1 MRLFA
6 ALCVGAS
13 VFAGISILWT
23 LDLFEL
29 AELKALDHRF
39 VRFANPEKANRDIVV
54 IAIDEASL
62 DHFEDPLG
70 RWPWPRT
77 VHAYVVDFLKMGGAK
92 RVAFDILFLEPDKAS
107 DEDDENFAAS
117 LKKAGIVILPMLFDK
132 RGSRGWAARPS
143 PAAARWRKRSAVNI
157 LGRDRSR
164 ALRYSGANLPI
175 PRLLTSAEDIG
186 AINLQSDPDG
196 PSRRLKPLFLYQKR
210 HYAAFP
216 LTIAM
221 RIFGAR
227 NVRFTRAGE
236 LAVGAVKIPLNHR
249 GEMILKWHGPS
260 DRIYPIYPIGK
271 VLSSFKQI
279 HDGKKPDLDPKVFKD
294 KIVLI
299 AGTAAGTYDLRV
311 TPYSSKMPGVFIH
324 IAALDNILAGDF
336 LRETRGAVALGS
348 LALLCL
354 LTAVTLVA
362 FSAFRV
368 KIALILAYA
377 AGYYGLSIWLF
388 RAAGRWVDLV
398 TPETGVFVTFLAVS
412 VLEYFTEGKRKRQVK
427 HIFQH
432 YMIPTVVE
440 KLLENPDGVKLGG
453 EKKELTVFF
462 SDLKG
467 FTSISEGLTP
477 ERLVLLLN
485 RYLTAMTD
493 IILAHEGYLDKYEG
507 DAIMAVFGTP
517 LDQPRHATLACY
529 AALENQKKL
538 ESLLAELLSEGFP
551 ELRCRIGVNSGPMVV
566 GNMGSQN
573 RMDYTVMGDAVNL
586 GARLEGAGKQY
597 GTEILIG
604 ENTYALAKEDV
615 EAREIDLIRVQGK
628 QAPVRVY
635 ELLSKKGELPPEKAG
650 MVEDYRKGL
659 AAYRQKEW
667 EEAIRRFGAVLEKN
681 SHDGPSGVY
690 MERCEE
696 FLRTPA
702 AADDWDGVYE
712 MKTK

>member
-13 VFAGISILWT
+13 VFAGISILWA

-39 VRFANPEKANRDIVV
+39 VRYANPEKANRDIVV
-54 IAIDEASL
+54 VAIDEASL
-62 DHFEDPLG
+62 DHFEDQLG

-92 RVAFDILFLEPDKAS
+92 RIAFDILFLEPDKSS

-117 LKKAGIVILPMLFDK
+117 LKKAGNVILPMLFDK
-132 RGSRGWAARPS
+132 KTSGGRAARSS
-143 PAAARWRKRSAVNI
+143 PAAARWRVRSAVNI
-157 LGRDRSR
+157 LGRDGSR
-164 ALRYSGANLPI
+164 ALPYSGANLPI
-175 PRLLTSAEDIG
+175 PALLDSAEGIG
-186 AINLQSDPDG
+186 SINLQSDPDG

-210 HYAAFP
+210 RYAVFP

-221 RIFGAR
+221 RVLGTR
-227 NVRFTRAGE
+227 SVRFTRAGE
-236 LAVGAVKIPLNHR
+236 LAVGGVKIPLNRR

-260 DRIYPIYPIGK
+260 DRIYPIYPIAK

-336 LRETRGAVALGS
+336 LRETRGKVALGA

-362 FSAFRV
+362 FSTFRV
-368 KIALILAYA
+368 KIALVLAYA

-398 TPETGVFVTFLAVS
+398 TPETGVFATFLAVS

-432 YMIPTVVE
+432 YMTPTVVE
-440 KLLENPDGVKLGG
+440 KLLENPDDVKLGG

-517 LDQPRHATLACY
+517 LDQPRHATLACH
-529 AALENQKKL
+529 AALENQQKL
-538 ESLLAELLSEGFP
+538 ESLRVELLSEGFP
-551 ELRCRIGVNSGPMVV
+551 ELRCRIGLNSGPMVV
-566 GNMGSQN
+566 GNMGSQS

-604 ENTYALAKEDV
+604 ETTYALAKEDI

-628 QAPVRVY
+628 
-635 ELLSKKGELPPEKAG
+635 KA
-650 MVEDYRKGL
+650 
-659 AAYRQKEW
+659 
-667 EEAIRRFGAVLEKN
+667 
-681 SHDGPSGVY
+681 PSGSTSCY
-690 MERCEE
+690 PRRASCRPRGPGC
-696 FLRTPA
+696 LRTTAKGSPPTGKRSGRKRPA
-702 AADDWDGVYE
+702 ASGPCWR
-712 MKTK
+712 KTPTTVPPGCTWSGAKNFCEPRPPVIGTAFTR